1 MVCAI
6 GGSSEMSQIHV
17 QLSHFLRLLVTVGYC
32 WVCCWGSSEMC
43 RIWVQWWDFLTAT
56 GYCWF
61 EVISLQKHGQLIIQS
76 LSYTSMACAT
86 KVLLEVPADL
96 KMLNI
101 YLYTIDALLES
112 AHFDYNT
119 TFLRSHKI
127 SWDLLRSPKIFW
139 GIIRSTEISSI
150 NWFDILHLIF
160 DTWHLTFDI
169 DMLLTS
175 ICCDIWQL
183 IFDIEI
189 EWHDT
194 L

>member
-1 MVCAI
+1 MVSWSYNHCHVYQW
-6 GGSSEMSQIHV
+6 SEGCSDVTFRQ
-17 QLSHFLRLLVTVGYC
+17 LLVIG
-32 WVCCWGSSEMC
+32 
-43 RIWVQWWDFLTAT
+43 DFD
-56 GYCWF
+56 G
-61 EVISLQKHGQLIIQS
+61 VSLEKYGQLIIQS
-76 LSYTSMACAT
+76 LSYTSMVCAR

-96 KMLNI
+96 KILNI
-101 YLYTIDALLES
+101 YLYTIDALAES

-127 SWDLLRSPKIFW
+127 SWYLTISTVVSQDLLRYHKIYW
-139 GIIRSTEISSI
+139 
-150 NWFDILHLIF
+150 DLKYQLIWHSAFNF

-169 DMLLTS
+169 DMLLTL

>member
-6 GGSSEMSQIHV
+6 GGLPKCAKFIRIGDTFQGCW
-17 QLSHFLRLLVTVGYC
+17 LLLILMIVPT
-32 WVCCWGSSEMC
+32 
-43 RIWVQWWDFLTAT
+43 
-56 GYCWF
+56 
-61 EVISLQKHGQLIIQS
+61 QKYGQLIIQS

-127 SWDLLRSPKIFW
+127 S
-139 GIIRSTEISSI
+139 
-150 NWFDILHLIF
+150 
-160 DTWHLTFDI
+160 
-169 DMLLTS
+169 
-175 ICCDIWQL
+175 
-183 IFDIEI
+183 
-189 EWHDT
+189 
-194 L
+194 